1 MTPATRRGTTR
12 RRAAGSS
19 ERPGNELAGTVLQL
33 RVGPV
38 AHGGH
43 CVARHEGRVVFV
55 RHALPGELVDV
66 RLTAAG
72 ESDRYWRGDAVRVV
86 EASPDRVE
94 PRCPVARP
102 GGCGGCDW
110 QHASAAAQRRLKAA
124 VVREQLTRLGGVDVP
139 DLEVVAVPGDADGFG
154 WRTRVRFAV
163 DASGRAGL
171 RRHRSHEVVTI
182 DGCPIADPELN
193 ALGVPRAR
201 WAGADAVDA
210 VVAHREGAVERLV
223 VVEPAIPGASPV
235 IPRLE
240 APASLS
246 RLGPQGAQRIRGRSW
261 VQERVLVDGTPR
273 DFRVS
278 AAGFWQVHP
287 GAAQALLD
295 AVLAATA
302 PAPGERALD
311 LYGGVGLFS
320 AGLAA
325 RVGPD
330 GLVLGVESDARA
342 VADARRN
349 LHDLPQVRL
358 AQARVDDALAGL
370 PAIEPALASGADVA
384 VLDPPRTGA
393 GRVVVERLLA
403 LRPRVIAYVACDP
416 AALARDV
423 ATAAAG
429 GYRLAGV
436 RAFDLFP
443 MTHHVE
449 CVATLVPD
457 AP

>member
-1 MTPATRRGTTR
+1 
-12 RRAAGSS
+12 
-19 ERPGNELAGTVLQL
+19 
-33 RVGPV
+33 
-38 AHGGH
+38 
-43 CVARHEGRVVFV
+43 
-55 RHALPGELVDV
+55 
-66 RLTAAG
+66 
-72 ESDRYWRGDAVRVV
+72 
-86 EASPDRVE
+86 
-94 PRCPVARP
+94 
-102 GGCGGCDW
+102 
-110 QHASAAAQRRLKAA
+110 
-124 VVREQLTRLGGVDVP
+124 
-139 DLEVVAVPGDADGFG
+139 
-154 WRTRVRFAV
+154 
-163 DASGRAGL
+163 
-171 RRHRSHEVVTI
+171 
-182 DGCPIADPELN
+182 
-193 ALGVPRAR
+193 
-201 WAGADAVDA
+201 
-210 VVAHREGAVERLV
+210 
-223 VVEPAIPGASPV
+223 
-235 IPRLE
+235 
-240 APASLS
+240 ASLS
-246 RLGPQGAQRIRGRSW
+246 RLGPHGAQRVRGRTW
-261 VQERVLVDGTPR
+261 VQERVFVDGTPR

-287 GAAQALLD
+287 GAAQALLE

-330 GLVLGVESDARA
+330 GLVLGVEGDARA

-358 AQARVDDALAGL
+358 AQARVDDALGEL

-403 LRPRVIAYVACDP
+403 LRPRLIAYVACDP
-416 AALARDV
+416 AAQARDV

-449 CVATLVPD
+449 CVATLVPP